1 MCILMATF
9 GTISIITMVIKLKQI
24 RSLLYPRHLKMPS
37 KSAYRLFLQ
46 HISVTMYYFSVAN
59 SSFGKAMFA
68 FMVVNCPMNCVVV
81 VAILN
86 GVPKSDFSLFLISI
100 FALQQFVGIFII
112 HILIANVN
120 EKLHC
125 PVKRTIHL
133 SVCDRKLAKFTR
145 IKMKIHNYI
154 LAFHT
159 KKKYGI
165 TYMSFGLIS
174 MFSFGK
180 VKCFLLIL
188 M

>member
-1 MCILMATF
+1 MDFMFLIYAHMCIIMATF
-9 GTISIITMVIKLKQI
+9 GTTSIITMVIKLKQI
-24 RSLLYPRHLKMPS
+24 RSLLYPKHSKMPS
-37 KSAYRLFLQ
+37 KKCIPIVLKTYKF
-46 HISVTMYYFSVAN
+46 N
-59 SSFGKAMFA
+59 
-68 FMVVNCPMNCVVV
+68 N
-81 VAILN
+81 
-86 GVPKSDFSLFLISI
+86 
-100 FALQQFVGIFII
+100 FVGIFII

-125 PVKRTIHL
+125 PVKRIIHL

-145 IKMKIHNYI
+145 MKMKIHNYI

-180 VKCFLLIL
+180 
-188 M
+188 